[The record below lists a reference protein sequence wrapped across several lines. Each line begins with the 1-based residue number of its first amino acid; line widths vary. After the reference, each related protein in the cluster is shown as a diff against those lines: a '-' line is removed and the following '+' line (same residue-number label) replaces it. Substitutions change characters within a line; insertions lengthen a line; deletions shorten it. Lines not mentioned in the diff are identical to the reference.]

1 MFNTILGYLVIH
13 CLQRCTDNKPNRHIA
28 QFGSTTWRKVCGFN
42 AGKRKISAQGRSR
55 GLVVYSQLEMDSHAD
70 TIVCGS
76 NCVIM
81 HYTGKECDVS
91 PYTESYKSIK
101 SVPIVQ
107 AATAFDNLETG
118 ETTILILNKAIWMGD
133 KMENTLVN
141 PNQLRAYG
149 LTVQDNPFSESP
161 TFVVTEGHEFILP
174 LTSQGTILGVST
186 RTPTDEELQSCPHV
200 TLSSEH
206 EWDPQNVC
214 FPKASRTVEE
224 EVSRSIGAVQTQ
236 GGAYDV
242 DDYDDDTRVK
252 LLDLGDLSQRLIASV
267 KVKLDTRKAS
277 QVEVEV
283 HDVPQLKTFQS
294 KGRPSNPK
302 DDTRTCPQSL

>member
-1 MFNTILGYLVIH
+1 M
-13 CLQRCTDNKPNRHIA
+13 
-28 QFGSTTWRKVCGFN
+28 
-42 AGKRKISAQGRSR
+42 
-55 GLVVYSQLEMDSHAD
+55 
-70 TIVCGS
+70 
-76 NCVIM
+76 
-81 HYTGKECDVS
+81 S
-91 PYTESYKSIK
+91 PYTDKYEAIK

-107 AATAFDNLETG
+107 AATAYDNPDTG
-118 ETTILILNKAIWMGD
+118 ETLILILNEAIWMGD

-161 TFVVTEGHEFILP
+161 TFVVTEGHECILP
-174 LTSQGTILGVST
+174 LMSQGTILGVST
-186 RTPTDEELQSCPHV
+186 RTPTNQELQSCPYV
-200 TLSSEH
+200 ILLSEH
-206 EWDPQNVC
+206 EWDPQNVR

-224 EVSRSIGAVQTQ
+224 EVLRSIGAVQTQ

-267 KVKLDTRKAS
+267 KVKSDTRKAS

-294 KGRPSNPK
+294 KG
-302 DDTRTCPQSL
+302 